1 MFPVNTTRRSNFPTR
16 PRRNN
21 DTNSFPEDLF
31 SDGKNLG
38 MQIQFVSYQSQ
49 SVPSGLV
56 AFTNA
61 LTNLNFSGA
70 FEALVN
76 SDAGLFSN
84 RAFVRPAGGLSLPIP
99 KKINDSQTLTWDPQ
113 SATKLIGGPGASAL
127 SNRLGLG
134 GAGAASQ
141 SAGGVMAQTLAGAT
155 TVAAAIAGV
164 AVNPFLFMAFQ
175 QPNFKEFSFS
185 WTFAPKNERESQ
197 ILRNIINQFK
207 NQSLPANLGL
217 LLDYPN
223 LALMRFLPDDIFGNL
238 KFKPCAVTSVSVD
251 YTGAGPSFFKN
262 GTGRSTGAP
271 TVVNLTVNF
280 KEIQVWFRGQVG

>member
-1 MFPVNTTRRSNFPTR
+1 MFPANTTRRSNFPTR
-16 PRRNN
+16 PARIT

-38 MQIQFVSYQSQ
+38 MRIQFVSYQT
-49 SVPSGLV
+49 V
-56 AFTNA
+56 ARF
-61 LTNLNFSGA
+61 G
-70 FEALVN
+70 
-76 SDAGLFSN
+76 AGLDFFGVSS
-84 RAFVRPAGGLSLPIP
+84 VVHTPTGGMSLPIP
-99 KKINDSQTLTWDPQ
+99 KKINDSQILSWKEE
-113 SATKLIGGPGASAL
+113 SATQLV
-127 SNRLGLG
+127 
-134 GAGAASQ
+134 AGAAAQ
-141 SAGGVMAQTLAGAT
+141 GAAALIGRAAGPAASVVSQTLLGSITVAGA
-155 TVAAAIAGV
+155 ALGAQ
-164 AVNPFLFMAFQ
+164 VNPFLFMAFQ

-197 ILRNIINQFK
+197 ILRNMINQFK
-207 NQSLPANLGL
+207 NQSLPENSGL

-223 LALMRFLPDDIFGNL
+223 LALIKFLPDDIFGNL